1 MPKQEDSIPLCTNIY
16 ELICIEV
23 SRIVKVVM
31 EGRGRKRRR
40 EKGRGK
46 GRKGKRVQF
55 LF

>member
-23 SRIVKVVM
+23 SRIVKVVT
-31 EGRGRKRRR
+31 EGRGRRMGR
-40 EKGRGK
+40 EKGRRKGK
-46 GRKGKRVQF
+46 KGKRVQF